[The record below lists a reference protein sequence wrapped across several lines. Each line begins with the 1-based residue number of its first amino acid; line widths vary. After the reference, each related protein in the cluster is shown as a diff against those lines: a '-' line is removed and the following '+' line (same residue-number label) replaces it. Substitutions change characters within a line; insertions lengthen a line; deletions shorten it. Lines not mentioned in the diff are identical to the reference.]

1 MTNLRLTDCEEFIN
15 DIDGGAFAQQLG
27 NSVSKVANAAVD
39 TQKEGLISVM
49 EALRAMACGRLVQC
63 TSQDFPNWTDLEI
76 TNINAKNFID
86 EERINKNGF
95 KYRYKP
101 SLISVNPEL
110 TQMKKPQ

>member
-1 MTNLRLTDCEEFIN
+1 MDNYKNKVTDE
-15 DIDGGAFAQQLG
+15 Q
-27 NSVSKVANAAVD
+27 
-39 TQKEGLISVM
+39 GLISVA

-63 TSQDFPNWTDLEI
+63 SSKDFPNWKDVEI

-101 SLISVNPEL
+101 SLISVNAEL

>member
-1 MTNLRLTDCEEFIN
+1 MCQLHSTDK
-15 DIDGGAFAQQLG
+15 Q
-27 NSVSKVANAAVD
+27 
-39 TQKEGLISVM
+39 GLISAS

-63 TSQDFPNWTDLEI
+63 TSTDFPNWTDLEI
-76 TNINAKNFID
+76 TNINAKNIID

-101 SLISVNPEL
+101 SQISVNAEI

>member
-1 MTNLRLTDCEEFIN
+1 MDKYNHQVTDE
-15 DIDGGAFAQQLG
+15 Q
-27 NSVSKVANAAVD
+27 
-39 TQKEGLISVM
+39 GLISVS

-63 TSQDFPNWTDLEI
+63 TTKDFQKWKDLEI
-76 TNINAKNFID
+76 TNINAKNLID

-101 SLISVNPEL
+101 SQNSVNDEL

>member
-1 MTNLRLTDCEEFIN
+1 MDKYNHQVTDE
-15 DIDGGAFAQQLG
+15 Q
-27 NSVSKVANAAVD
+27 
-39 TQKEGLISVM
+39 GLISVS

-63 TSQDFPNWTDLEI
+63 TSKDFPKWKDLEI
-76 TNINAKNFID
+76 TNINAKNLID

-101 SLISVNPEL
+101 SQISVNAAL

>member
-1 MTNLRLTDCEEFIN
+1 MSQICST
-15 DIDGGAFAQQLG
+15 
-27 NSVSKVANAAVD
+27 
-39 TQKEGLISVM
+39 EGLISVS

-63 TSQDFPNWTDLEI
+63 TSKDFQKWKDLEI
-76 TNINAKNFID
+76 TNINAKNLID

-101 SLISVNPEL
+101 SFISVNAEL

>member
-1 MTNLRLTDCEEFIN
+1 MDKYNHQVTDE
-15 DIDGGAFAQQLG
+15 Q
-27 NSVSKVANAAVD
+27 
-39 TQKEGLISVM
+39 GLISVS

-63 TSQDFPNWTDLEI
+63 TSNDFPKWKDLEI
-76 TNINAKNFID
+76 TNINAKNLID

-101 SLISVNPEL
+101 SLISVNAEL

>member
-1 MTNLRLTDCEEFIN
+1 MDKYNHQITDE
-15 DIDGGAFAQQLG
+15 Q
-27 NSVSKVANAAVD
+27 
-39 TQKEGLISVM
+39 GLISVS

-63 TSQDFPNWTDLEI
+63 TSKDFPKWKDLEI
-76 TNINAKNFID
+76 TNINAKNLID

-101 SLISVNPEL
+101 SQISVNAAL

>member
-1 MTNLRLTDCEEFIN
+1 MDIYKNNVTDE
-15 DIDGGAFAQQLG
+15 Q
-27 NSVSKVANAAVD
+27 
-39 TQKEGLISVM
+39 GLISVA

-63 TSQDFPNWTDLEI
+63 TSKDFPNWKDLEI

-101 SLISVNPEL
+101 SQISVNAEL